1 VVNTS
6 TPRIAVCG
14 LGSIGRSVSRLLL
27 DERTGFD
34 FVGAATLEPELDG
47 SNVGEVVGATSPCSA
62 TITGSLDSLL
72 RLQPDLVLYATGSF
86 LPNVDADIRRIIDAG
101 ADVISPC
108 EELAFPFK
116 RDSQWANEIDQLA
129 KTAGV
134 TVLGTGVN
142 PGFIFDSFVLA
153 ASGSSWDV
161 QAIRGRRVVNVSGFG
176 ENIHLRLG
184 IGYTQ
189 QEFDAGHEVGKIA
202 GHVGFPES
210 IEIIAERLGV
220 TLDGA
225 AVEEF
230 TTMIAETP
238 APTKYGSVPA
248 GKTEGFV
255 QRATGFVDGEAFI
268 QFELILHLRP
278 EDAGLK
284 PADTF
289 EIRGSHPVNVTLQPG
304 MDAIPATAAQLV
316 NAIPGVLS
324 ARSGIV
330 TVKDI
335 PVTSAWIDL
344 SKAMLR

>member
-1 VVNTS
+1 MVKG
-6 TPRIAVCG
+6 TPRVAVCG
-14 LGSIGRSVSRLLL
+14 MGSIGRSVSRLLL

-34 FVGAATLEPELDG
+34 FVGAATLEQDLIG
-47 SNVGEVVGATSPCSA
+47 SNVGEEVGSKTACSA
-62 TITGSLDSLL
+62 TILGSLEGLL
-72 RLQPDLVLYATGSF
+72 TLRPDVIIYATGSF
-86 LPNVDADIRRIIDAG
+86 LPNVDEDIRRIIDAG
-101 ADVISPC
+101 VNVISPC

-116 RDSQWANEIDQLA
+116 RDSQWSKEIDELA
-129 KTAGV
+129 KAANV

-142 PGFIFDSFVLA
+142 PGFIFDSLVLA

-161 QAIRGRRVVNVSGFG
+161 EAIRGRRVVNVSGFG

-189 QEFDAGHEVGKIA
+189 QEFDEGHEKGKIA

-210 IEIIAERLGV
+210 IEIIAERLGIS
-220 TLDGA
+220 LDGGV
-225 AVEEF
+225 VEEF
-230 TTMIAETP
+230 TTMIAATP
-238 APTKYGSVPA
+238 AHTKYGSVPA

-255 QRATGFVDGEAFI
+255 QRATGYVDGKEFI

-278 EDAGLK
+278 EHAGLK
-284 PADTF
+284 PADSF
-289 EIRGSHPVNVTLQPG
+289 EIRGTHPVNVTIQPG

-316 NAIPGVLS
+316 NAIPGVFI

-335 PVTSAWIDL
+335 PVATAWIDL

>member
-1 VVNTS
+1 M
-6 TPRIAVCG
+6 
-14 LGSIGRSVSRLLL
+14 GSIGRSVSRLLL

-34 FVGAATLEPELDG
+34 FVGAATLEQDLIG
-47 SNVGEVVGATSPCSA
+47 SNVGEEVGSKTACSG
-62 TITGSLDSLL
+62 TILGSLEGLL
-72 RLQPDLVLYATGSF
+72 TLRPDVIIYATGSF
-86 LPNVDADIRRIIDAG
+86 LPNVDADIRRIIEAG
-101 ADVISPC
+101 VNVISPC

-116 RDSQWANEIDQLA
+116 RDSQWSREIDELA
-129 KTAGV
+129 KTANV

-142 PGFIFDSFVLA
+142 PGFIFDSLVLA

-161 QAIRGRRVVNVSGFG
+161 ETIRGRRVVNVSGFG

-184 IGYTQ
+184 IGYTP
-189 QEFDAGHEVGKIA
+189 QEFEEGHEAGKIA

-210 IEIIAERLGV
+210 IEIIAERLGIS
-220 TLDGA
+220 LDGDV
-225 AVEEF
+225 VEEF
-230 TTMIAETP
+230 TAMIAETP
-238 APTKYGSVPA
+238 AHTKYGSVPA

-255 QRATGFVDGEAFI
+255 QRATGYVDGKSFI

-284 PADTF
+284 PADSF
-289 EIRGSHPVNVTLQPG
+289 EIRGTHPVNVTIQPG

-316 NAIPGVLS
+316 NAIPGVLI

-335 PVTSAWIDL
+335 PVATAWLDL